1 MRTPRQ
7 VVRRMRWILLL
18 PRTIWK
24 CASGYTQ
31 TDRKGALCKLSSTRS
46 DTCVLGAG
54 FGRTIR
60 KSNRQTTDC
69 GCIHGIYSTL
79 CCSLKRTILK
89 SSRQNSHEALG
100 VTSLMNTPTEV
111 TH

>member
-60 KSNRQTTDC
+60 KSNRQTYWC
-69 GCIHGIYSTL
+69 RVYFFLFCSKQANVAYGQSGECVWHGIS
-79 CCSLKRTILK
+79 
-89 SSRQNSHEALG
+89 
-100 VTSLMNTPTEV
+100 
-111 TH
+111 